1 MIAGESVSPLVAHA
15 IARSEH
21 EEAALLNRI
30 APSHA
35 LPEACPKGAK
45 AFQNRARMEGLGPS
59 IGEPGGPEG
68 GQRRVRIERSRES
81 RHLPE
86 ALQVLRPPGADHD
99 ETRAASMHLGLGGGE
114 VSNLLTAEDS
124 SEVADEGEDDRPVF
138 PGVAQRY
145 RAAVF
150 VTDGEGSQ
158 SCRERAA
165 HGAILLASAAPRP
178 PSTMG
183 GRRAHDEQC
192 RDVGFRAARTLMKG
206 YGGRILFVDL
216 THGTSRIDSLAE
228 DTARALLG
236 GNGLAARLL
245 LDHVPAMVDAYDSAN
260 AVVFA
265 VGPITDTTVP
275 GNSRACVASK
285 SPLTGL
291 FFDSTFGGRWP
302 ATMKRTGFDAIVITG
317 QAPAPVYLKVG
328 EAGVEVK
335 PADSLWGHT
344 TRDTVHAIQAVE
356 GAEVDV
362 MAIGPAGEHLVRF
375 ACLATYWKNR
385 EGVAGRGGIGAVLG
399 AKRVKAVVVT
409 GGRKTELADSA
420 LLKALLE
427 EKREPLKTGTKAL
440 SVYGTSFLVKPIN
453 TLGAL
458 GSYNLRQET
467 FADAQAISGEEMHAH
482 YHDKDTTC
490 LKCPVACGK
499 QYEIRDGELL
509 GLKAKMPEYETIFA
523 FGSMLGNAHAGSL
536 ARANDLCDLLGMDT
550 ISMGVTLS
558 FVAEALERGW
568 LDPREIGVPFGWGDW
583 RGMLRLVEMTATRE
597 GFGDR
602 LAEGAWRLAE
612 SVHPEATR
620 TVYAV
625 KRLELPAHS
634 ARALKGMSIGYATAT
649 RGGSHH
655 DTRPTPQYAQGYDRR
670 GTDGKPEFAV
680 RSQHFTAVD
689 DSLVLCRF
697 TSERGFGLFV
707 EEPYARMV
715 RAVTGWDMSV
725 EELELVGER
734 VINLER
740 LFNVREGVRRRDDVL
755 PWRVMHE
762 PIPDGPSAG
771 MHCPPDELA
780 GMLDRYYDLRGW
792 DTDGVPTA
800 ERLQSLG
807 LR

>member
-1 MIAGESVSPLVAHA
+1 
-15 IARSEH
+15 
-21 EEAALLNRI
+21 
-30 APSHA
+30 
-35 LPEACPKGAK
+35 
-45 AFQNRARMEGLGPS
+45 
-59 IGEPGGPEG
+59 
-68 GQRRVRIERSRES
+68 
-81 RHLPE
+81 
-86 ALQVLRPPGADHD
+86 
-99 ETRAASMHLGLGGGE
+99 
-114 VSNLLTAEDS
+114 
-124 SEVADEGEDDRPVF
+124 
-138 PGVAQRY
+138 
-145 RAAVF
+145 
-150 VTDGEGSQ
+150 
-158 SCRERAA
+158 
-165 HGAILLASAAPRP
+165 
-178 PSTMG
+178 
-183 GRRAHDEQC
+183 
-192 RDVGFRAARTLMKG
+192 MKG
-206 YGGRILFVDL
+206 YGGRILFIDV
-216 THGTSRIDSLAE
+216 TRGASRVEALGE
-228 DTARALLG
+228 DAARAVLG
-236 GNGLAARLL
+236 GNGLATRLL
-245 LDHVPAMVDAYDSAN
+245 LDHVAAGLEPYEPGN

-265 VGPITDTTVP
+265 VGPVTDTTVP

-317 QAPAPVYLKVG
+317 KSPEPVYLKIG
-328 EAGVEVK
+328 ETGVEVK
-335 PADSLWGHT
+335 PAAALWGKT
-344 TRDTVHAIQAVE
+344 TRDTVHAIQASE
-356 GAEVDV
+356 GADTDV
-362 MAIGPAGEHLVRF
+362 MAIGPAGERLVRF

-399 AKRVKAVVVT
+399 AKRVKAVAVA
-409 GGRKTELADSA
+409 GARKTEVADPA
-420 LLKALLE
+420 LLRTLLE

-440 SVYGTSFLVKPIN
+440 STYGTSFLVKPIN

-467 FADAQAISGEEMHAH
+467 FAESAAISGEEMHALH
-482 YHDKDTTC
+482 HDRDTTC

-499 QYEIRDGELL
+499 QYEIRDGELI

-568 LDPREIGVPFGWGDW
+568 LSREEIGVPFGWGDW
-583 RGMLRLVEMTATRE
+583 RGMLRLVEMTAARE

-602 LAEGAWRLAE
+602 LAEGGWRLAE
-612 SVHPEATR
+612 SVHPEATKA
-620 TVYAV
+620 VYAV

-655 DTRPTPQYAQGYDRR
+655 DTRPTPQYAPGFDRR
-670 GTDGKPEFAV
+670 GTDGKPEFAI

-697 TSERGFGLFV
+697 TSERGFGLYI

-715 RAVTGWDMSV
+715 SAVTGWDMSV
-725 EELELVGER
+725 EELERVGER
-734 VINLER
+734 VINIER
-740 LFNVREGVRRRDDVL
+740 LFNVREGAKRKDDVL

-771 MHCPPDELA
+771 MHCPPAELSM
-780 GMLDRYYDLRGW
+780 MLDRYYDLRGW
-792 DTDGVPTA
+792 DADGVPTA
-800 ERLQSLG
+800 VRLSALG
-807 LR
+807 L